1 MIKIKKEIDDYAVCH
16 NCFERKDVKRIII
29 KYDGL
34 NHIIPLCKKCRKI
47 LFEKLK
53 TEFQENSHEE
63 K

>member
-1 MIKIKKEIDDYAVCH
+1 MIKIEKEIDDYAVCH
-16 NCFERKDVKRIII
+16 NCWKKKDVKRIIV

-34 NHIIPLCKKCRKI
+34 NHIVPLCKKCRKI

-53 TEFQENSHEE
+53 TEFLGSSYEE